1 VKTPFEPV
9 QVPQAFLTDAFLQ
22 HYRAPS
28 QLFSFQL
35 DGELTGSER
44 LFRVGDMSLYG
55 HTTSHFDHAH
65 LPVDLV
71 ADRNSPSP
79 SLRFNPSEVAEN
91 LRQERYIRIR
101 TGERYLQS
109 LYYFLRPAFGLP
121 LRALLQRLI
130 FRSRRA
136 RPFPEW
142 PVDCTVE
149 QLLESLMAS
158 AIATSGEGEVP
169 FIWFWPDGN
178 DAALM
183 MTHDVEDQ
191 TGVDNCDMLMDLD
204 DAAGIKAAFQ
214 LIPRGRYNHVDQLSD
229 AIRRRGFEVNLHD
242 LDHDGRLY
250 QNLHRFESRI
260 HLINSYAHQYRTKGF
275 RAGAMHRNQ
284 QWFHRLHFDYDMSV
298 PNVAHLEP
306 QRGGC
311 RTVTPYFVGSLLE
324 LPLTTV
330 QDHALFYVLRQNS
343 IQLWKEQIELIYAHN
358 GLISFLVHPDY
369 LVRKPHK
376 LIFEQLLQHIT
387 TLRSQRR
394 IWCAVPGE
402 INRWWRLRSQM
413 RLVHE
418 NGTWKIYGKGS
429 ERARVAYATL
439 HKEKLVYRV
448 ADGANALPSEY
459 LGPTLDNARCD

>member
-1 VKTPFEPV
+1 MKSSFEPL
-9 QVPQAFLTDAFLQ
+9 QVTHPLLTDAFLQ
-22 HYRAPS
+22 YYRAPS

-35 DGELTGSER
+35 DGELTGRER
-44 LFRVGDMSLYG
+44 VFRVRDLSLYG
-55 HTTSHFDHAH
+55 KTTGHFDRDH
-65 LPVDLV
+65 LPADLV
-71 ADRNSPSP
+71 ADRNSSSP

-91 LRQERYIRIR
+91 LQQERYVRIR
-101 TGERYLQS
+101 SGERYLQS

-121 LRALLQRLI
+121 LRALLQRLV

-136 RPFPEW
+136 RAFPQW

-158 AIATSGEGEVP
+158 AIATSGEEEIP

-183 MTHDVEDQ
+183 LTHDVEDQ

-204 DAAGIKAAFQ
+204 DSAGIKAAFQ
-214 LIPRGRYNHVDQLSD
+214 VIPQGRYNYVGHLI
-229 AIRRRGFEVNLHD
+229 ATIRTRGFEVNLHD

-260 HLINSYAHQYRTKGF
+260 PLINSYAQQYGTNGF

-311 RTVTPYFVGSLLE
+311 RTVTPYFVGNLLE
-324 LPLTTV
+324 LPLTTA
-330 QDHALFYVLRQNS
+330 QDHALFYVLRENS
-343 IQLWKEQIELIYAHN
+343 IQLWKEQMELIYAHN

-369 LVRKPHK
+369 LVRERNK
-376 LIFEQLLQHIT
+376 LVFKQLLQHIT
-387 TLRSQRR
+387 NLRSRRR

-402 INRWWRLRSQM
+402 INRWWRLRNQM

-418 NGTWKIYGKGS
+418 NGAWTIYGKGS
-429 ERARVAYATL
+429 EQARVAYARL
-439 HKEKLVYRV
+439 QKGKLAYRV

-459 LGPTLDNARCD
+459 RGPALDNARCD